1 MILINYIFIA
11 TCFII
16 MEPPVSFITVIV
28 VLYFSWTI
36 ASNSFRIQKKFTL
49 TDAVRL
55 DDLTSFQPNGQGGI
69 VSSLVHSFSQNSQQ
83 QQQYKHV

>member
-1 MILINYIFIA
+1 MLINHIIKA

-16 MEPPVSFITVIV
+16 MEPPVSFVTVVV

-49 TDAVRL
+49 TETVRL
-55 DDLTSFQPNGQGGI
+55 DDLTSFQSNGQGGI
-69 VSSLVHSFSQNSQQ
+69 VSTLVHSFTQGS

>member
-1 MILINYIFIA
+1 MILINYALPA

-16 MEPPVSFITVIV
+16 MEPPVSIVTVIV

-49 TDAVRL
+49 TEAVRL

-69 VSSLVHSFSQNSQQ
+69 VSTLVHSFTQSSQ